1 MKETLYGRNT
11 VIEALRANRRRFYQI
26 SLSDGI
32 RPNDV
37 VSRIFSTCQKRGIR
51 MERMPRRML
60 DEVCGHDRHQ
70 GVLASVSSYPDV
82 EIADVLSSLEA
93 SSEQPLLLLLDGLQ
107 DPQNLGTLLR
117 AAEAIGVHGVV
128 IPRRRSAQITPAVSK
143 ASSGAV
149 EHLMIAGVSNL
160 NQAIRSLK
168 EAGVWVVGLEDVPEA
183 QHYRD
188 ADLDRS
194 LALVV
199 GSEGKGLS
207 RLVRERCDFLIKLPM
222 SGRVASLN
230 AAVAGSIA
238 LYEVWE
244 QRHPAPSR
252 REG

>member
-11 VIEALRANRRRFYQI
+11 VIEALRANRRQFFKI

-32 RPNDV
+32 KPNDV
-37 VSRIFSTCQKRGIR
+37 VSRIFSTCKKRGIR
-51 MERMPRRML
+51 MERIPRRKL
-60 DEVCGHDRHQ
+60 DEICGHDRHQ

-82 EIADVLSSLEA
+82 EIEDVLSSLEA
-93 SSEQPLLLLLDGLQ
+93 SNEQPLLLLLDGLQ

-117 AAEAIGVHGVV
+117 AAEAIGVHGVI

-160 NQAIRSLK
+160 NQAIRDLK
-168 EAGVWVVGLEDVPEA
+168 ESGVWVVGLEKVPEA

-244 QRHPAPSR
+244 QRHRTSLS
-252 REG
+252 EGE